1 MAINKNDRK
10 RAHRR
15 ALRVR
20 ANIKNGTNQMPRLS
34 VFRSLKHIYAQMID
48 DVTGTTLVSSSSL
61 VIDGVGNKTSV
72 AQTVGKDL
80 AQKARAQGIEKAFF
94 DRGSFKYTGRISALA
109 DAVRD
114 GGIQL

>member
-20 ANIKNGTNQMPRLS
+20 ARIKNGTSQIPRLS

-48 DVTGTTLVSSSSL
+48 DTTGKTLLSSSSL
-61 VIDGVGNKTSV
+61 IIDASANKTAV
-72 AQTVGKDL
+72 ARLVGEDL
-80 AQKARAQGIEKAFF
+80 AQKARAQGIGKAFF
-94 DRGSFKYTGRISALA
+94 DRGSFRYTGRIS
-109 DAVRD
+109 
-114 GGIQL
+114 